1 VLVAEHAEEY
11 SIKINVP
18 LPTIQQRNAIMPWLR
33 VTRVSSDNPTEHD
46 AVLLNTAH
54 IISIEH
60 VRETVY
66 VYLRDGRH
74 FAVADSLEMLNA
86 ALIPSAT

>member
-60 VRETVY
+60 VGGEAEGGGDA
-66 VYLRDGRH
+66 LRDVRRH
-74 FAVADSLEMLNA
+74 LMVS
-86 ALIPSAT
+86 

>member
-1 VLVAEHAEEY
+1 
-11 SIKINVP
+11 
-18 LPTIQQRNAIMPWLR
+18 MPWLR
-33 VTRVSSDNPTEHD
+33 VTRISPDNPTEHD

-60 VRETVY
+60 VRDTVY

-74 FAVADSLEMLNA
+74 FAVAESLEMLRTE
-86 ALIPSAT
+86 LMSPKD